1 MSSALRLLLL
11 AAAISGPLFFANV
24 LQTGPAAAGPSADPG
39 TIVAAHNAYRKTQC
53 AGALKWS
60 SQLAADA
67 QAWANQCTFAHSPG
81 AWKSADGY
89 GENLYRGSGSLGDAG
104 HAVKWWYDEV
114 NNYNFGTPTWS
125 NAVGHFTQVVW
136 KGSKQVGCGVAAC
149 GDKTYWVCRYTPTGN
164 WNTNQPTVLTANV
177 GCSKLDQWGVVKK
190 PPPGT
195 ADAIKRYYP
204 KQ

>member
-1 MSSALRLLLL
+1 MHLRSFSRRLEKRGRLWREFVSGVWL
-11 AAAISGPLFFANV
+11 A
-24 LQTGPAAAGPSADPG
+24 
-39 TIVAAHNAYRKTQC
+39 
-53 AGALKWS
+53 
-60 SQLAADA
+60 
-67 QAWANQCTFAHSPG
+67 
-81 AWKSADGY
+81 
-89 GENLYRGSGSLGDAG
+89 
-104 HAVKWWYDEV
+104 
-114 NNYNFGTPTWS
+114 
-125 NAVGHFTQVVW
+125 GHFTQVVW